1 VTGRAARNASRKNG
15 RAEPRRTSLRPPS
28 VKAGLKAPVT
38 KDPITLEICWNRL
51 VGVVNE
57 QAAALQRTSFTSI
70 VREAGDLSAGVFDR
84 RGYMVAQAVTG
95 TPGHI
100 NSMALAMKH
109 FLAAC
114 PLETLR
120 PGDVLI
126 TNDPWLT
133 SGHLNDV
140 TICSPIFR
148 GKECIA
154 FFASTCHTADI
165 GGHVLSAEAR
175 EVYEEGLQIPI
186 MKLYEGGRS
195 NEALMAIIRANTRLP
210 DMVLGDFHAQIA
222 GGAVGGERLLEF
234 MSEFGLDRLEP
245 LADEIIGRTERAM
258 RQAIRALK
266 PGVYTNEITSDGFDE
281 PITIRVRCE
290 IRGDELLVDYAGSS
304 PASRRGVNVVMNYT
318 EAYTTYGV
326 KVIVSPD
333 VPNNE
338 GAFRPLRITAP
349 AGSILNVQRP
359 ASVAARH
366 IVGHFLP
373 HVIAGALGQALPD
386 RVMAEGSANIWGI
399 QVSGK
404 DLAGDPFSYIF
415 FSSGGTGARA
425 TKDGLSAT
433 AFPSGVLGTP
443 VEVIENLSPLIVE
456 KKCLRDDSG
465 GPGKYR
471 GGLGQTIAFRV
482 RTHEPF
488 LTSILCDRTVHPAA
502 GFLGGGPGARGAVL
516 IDGVAP
522 ANPKAEQLVPP
533 GALVEVRLP
542 GGGGY
547 GSPTDRDPEMIARDA
562 LGAYARRLDAGFDQ
576 LISR

>member
-1 VTGRAARNASRKNG
+1 MD
-15 RAEPRRTSLRPPS
+15 
-28 VKAGLKAPVT
+28 PV
-38 KDPITLEICWNRL
+38 TLEICWSRL
-51 VGVVNE
+51 IGVVNE
-57 QAAALQRTSFTSI
+57 QAATLQRTSFTSI

-84 RGYMVAQAVTG
+84 RGHMVAQAVTG

-100 NSMALAMKH
+100 NSMALAMGH
-109 FLAAC
+109 FLRAY
-114 PLETLR
+114 PLEALE

-126 TNDPWLT
+126 TNDPWQT

-148 GKECIA
+148 GDDCIA

-186 MKLYEGGRS
+186 MKLYEGGRP
-195 NEALMAIIRANTRLP
+195 NEPLLQLIRANVRLP
-210 DMVLGDFHAQIA
+210 EMVLGDFHAQMA

-234 MSEFGLDRLEP
+234 MDEFGLTRLEP
-245 LADEIIGRTERAM
+245 LADEIIVRTEQAM
-258 RQAIRALK
+258 RQAIRALR
-266 PGVYTNEITSDGFDE
+266 PGTYTYAMTSDGFDE

-290 IRGDELLVDYAGSS
+290 VRGDELLIDYAGSS

-326 KVIVSPD
+326 KVIISPD

-349 AGSILNVQRP
+349 VGSILNVQRP
-359 ASVAARH
+359 AAVAARH
-366 IVGHFLP
+366 VIGHFLP
-373 HVIAGALGQALPD
+373 HVIAGALGQAVPD

-404 DLAGDPFSYIF
+404 DLADRPFSYIF
-415 FSSGGTGARA
+415 FASGGTGARP

-443 VEVIENLSPLIVE
+443 VEVIENLSPLLIE
-456 KKCLRDDSG
+456 KKALREGSG
-465 GPGKYR
+465 GAGKYR

-482 RTHEPF
+482 RSRQPVVC
-488 LTSILCDRTVHPAA
+488 SILGDRTQRGAE
-502 GFLGGGPGARGAVL
+502 GFLGGQPGGRGEVL
-516 IDGVAP
+516 IDGTAP
-522 ANPKAEQLVPP
+522 PNPKAEQVVAP

-547 GSPTDRDPEMIARDA
+547 GVAAERDA
-562 LGAYARRLDAGFDQ
+562 DLMAADLREGYVTV
-576 LISR
+576 S

>member
-1 VTGRAARNASRKNG
+1 MTARRRAASGTGRAKRWRRSGNG
-15 RAEPRRTSLRPPS
+15 GRTGATRSSLR
-28 VKAGLKAPVT
+28 APAVRASLT
-38 KDPITLEICWNRL
+38 NPATTDPITLEICWNRL

-84 RGYMVAQAVTG
+84 RGFMVAQAVTG

-109 FLAAC
+109 FLAAF

-148 GKECIA
+148 GAECVA
-154 FFASTCHTADI
+154 LFASTCHTADI

-175 EVYEEGLQIPI
+175 EVYEEGLQIPL
-186 MKLYEGGRS
+186 MKLYEAGRP
-195 NEALMAIIRANTRLP
+195 NEALIAIIRANTRLP
-210 DMVLGDFHAQIA
+210 DMVLGDFHAQVA

-234 MSEFGLDRLEP
+234 MAEFGFQRLEP
-245 LADEIIGRTERAM
+245 LSDQIIWRTERAM
-258 RQAIRALK
+258 REAIRALR

-281 PITIRVRCE
+281 PITIRARCE

-338 GAFRPLRITAP
+338 GAFRPLRISAP
-349 AGSILNVQRP
+349 VGSILNVQRP

-425 TKDGLSAT
+425 IKDGLSAT

-456 KKCLRDDSG
+456 KKCLRDGSG

-482 RTHEPF
+482 RTREPF
-488 LTSILCDRTVHPAA
+488 ATSILCDRTVHAA
-502 GFLGGGPGARGAVL
+502 NGFLGGGPGARGAVL

-522 ANPKAEQLVPP
+522 TNPKAEQLVPP
-533 GALVEVRLP
+533 DALVEVRLP

-547 GSPTDRDPEMIARDA
+547 GPPADRDQELVARD
-562 LGAYARRLDAGFDQ
+562 LLEGYVRGA
-576 LISR
+576 

>member
-1 VTGRAARNASRKNG
+1 MSI
-15 RAEPRRTSLRPPS
+15 LD
-28 VKAGLKAPVT
+28 PV
-38 KDPITLEICWNRL
+38 TLEICWNRL
-51 VGVVNE
+51 IGVVNE

-70 VREAGDLSAGVFDR
+70 VREAGDLSAGVFDS
-84 RGYMVAQAVTG
+84 RGWMVAQAVTG

-109 FLAAC
+109 FLAAY
-114 PLETLR
+114 PLERLA

-126 TNDPWLT
+126 TNDPWKT

-148 GKECIA
+148 GDRCIA

-186 MKLYEGGRS
+186 LKLYEGGRP
-195 NEALMAIIRANTRLP
+195 NETLMAMLRENTRLP
-210 DMVLGDFHAQIA
+210 EMVLGDFHAQIA

-234 MSEFGLDRLEP
+234 MDEFGLERLEP

-258 RQAIRALK
+258 RDAIRAL
-266 PGVYTNEITSDGFDE
+266 PAGVWEHAITSDGFGE
-281 PITIRVRCE
+281 PITIKVRCQVQ
-290 IRGDELLVDYAGSS
+290 GDGLLIDYAGSS

-349 AGSILNVQRP
+349 EGSILNVRRP
-359 ASVAARH
+359 APVAARH
-366 IVGHFLP
+366 VIGHFLP
-373 HVIAGALGQALPD
+373 HVIAGALGQALPE
-386 RVMAEGSANIWGI
+386 RVMAEGSANIWGVQI
-399 QVSGK
+399 SGK
-404 DLAGDPFSYIF
+404 DLRGEAFSYVF

-425 TKDGLSAT
+425 VKDGLSAT

-443 VEVIENLSPLIVE
+443 VEVTENLSPLIVE
-456 KKCLRDDSG
+456 RKELRDGSG
-465 GPGKYR
+465 GAGKYR

-482 RTHEPF
+482 RTREPF
-488 LTSILCDRTVHPAA
+488 VCSVLCDRTSTPAHGFRGGAA
-502 GFLGGGPGARGAVL
+502 GALGEVL
-516 IDGVAP
+516 INGVAP
-522 ANPKAEQLVPP
+522 TNPKAEQVIPP
-533 GALVEVRLP
+533 DALVEVRLP

-547 GSPTDRDPEMIARDA
+547 GPVGERDPDYTNRD
-562 LGAYARRLDAGFDQ
+562 LLEGYVTR
-576 LISR
+576 

>member
-1 VTGRAARNASRKNG
+1 MT
-15 RAEPRRTSLRPPS
+15 TRPD
-28 VKAGLKAPVT
+28 PV
-38 KDPITLEICWNRL
+38 TLEICWNRL
-51 VGVVNE
+51 IGVVNE

-70 VREAGDLSAGVFDR
+70 VREAGDLSAGVFDS
-84 RGYMVAQAVTG
+84 RGWMVAQAVTG

-109 FLAAC
+109 FLAAY
-114 PLETLR
+114 PLERLA

-126 TNDPWLT
+126 TNDPWKT

-148 GKECIA
+148 GDRCIA

-186 MKLYEGGRS
+186 LKLYEAGRP
-195 NEALMAIIRANTRLP
+195 NETLMAMIRENTRVP

-234 MSEFGLDRLEP
+234 MDEFGLDRLEP

-258 RQAIRALK
+258 REAIRALP
-266 PGVYTNEITSDGFDE
+266 PGVWEHAITSDGFGE
-281 PITIRVRCE
+281 PITIKVRCQV
-290 IRGDELLVDYAGSS
+290 RGDDLLIDYTGSS
-304 PASRRGVNVVMNYT
+304 MASRRGVNVVMNYT

-349 AGSILNVQRP
+349 EDSILNVRRP
-359 ASVAARH
+359 APVAARH
-366 IVGHFLP
+366 VIGHFLP
-373 HVIAGALGQALPD
+373 HVISGALGQALPG
-386 RVMAEGSANIWGI
+386 RVMAEGSANIWGV

-404 DLAGDPFSYIF
+404 DDVGAPFTHIF
-415 FSSGGTGARA
+415 FSSGGTGARSV
-425 TKDGLSAT
+425 KDGLAAT

-443 VEVIENLSPLIVE
+443 VEVIENLSPLLVE
-456 KKCLRDDSG
+456 RKALRDDSG
-465 GPGKYR
+465 GAGKYR

-482 RTHEPF
+482 RTREPF
-488 LTSILCDRTVHPAA
+488 VCSVLCDRTSTPAL
-502 GFLGGGPGARGAVL
+502 GFLGGEPGARGEVL
-516 IDGVAP
+516 INGVAP
-522 ANPKAEQLVPP
+522 ANPKAEQVIPP
-533 GALVEVRLP
+533 DALVEVRLP

-547 GSPTDRDPEMIARDA
+547 GPPSDRDPDLTARD
-562 LGAYARRLDAGFDQ
+562 LLESYVTR
-576 LISR
+576 

>member
-1 VTGRAARNASRKNG
+1 MFD
-15 RAEPRRTSLRPPS
+15 
-28 VKAGLKAPVT
+28 PV
-38 KDPITLEICWNRL
+38 TLEICWNRL
-51 VGVVNE
+51 IGVVNE

-70 VREAGDLSAGVFDR
+70 VREAGDLSAGVFDS
-84 RGYMVAQAVTG
+84 RGWMVAQAVTG

-109 FLAAC
+109 FLAVYPPERLA
-114 PLETLR
+114 

-126 TNDPWLT
+126 TNDPWKT

-148 GKECIA
+148 RDRCVA

-175 EVYEEGLQIPI
+175 EIYEEGLQIPI
-186 MKLYEGGRS
+186 LKLYEAGQP
-195 NEALMAIIRANTRLP
+195 NETLTAMIRENTRLP
-210 DMVLGDFHAQIA
+210 EMVLGDFHAQVA

-234 MSEFGLDRLEP
+234 MDEFGLERLEP

-258 RQAIRALK
+258 RDAIRALP
-266 PGVYTNEITSDGFDE
+266 PGVWEHAITSDGFGE
-281 PITIRVRCE
+281 PITIKVRCQVQ
-290 IRGDELLVDYAGSS
+290 GDDLLIDYAGSS

-349 AGSILNVQRP
+349 EGSILNVKRP
-359 ASVAARH
+359 APVAARH
-366 IVGHFLP
+366 VIGHFLP
-373 HVIAGALGQALPD
+373 HVIAGALGQALPE
-386 RVMAEGSANIWGI
+386 RVMAEGSANIWGV

-404 DLAGDPFSYIF
+404 DLSGEPFSYVF
-415 FSSGGTGARA
+415 FSSGGTGARPV
-425 TKDGLSAT
+425 KDGLSAT

-443 VEVIENLSPLIVE
+443 VEVTENLSPLIVE
-456 KKCLRDDSG
+456 RKQLRDGSG
-465 GPGKYR
+465 GAGKYR

-482 RTHEPF
+482 RTREPF
-488 LTSILCDRTVHPAA
+488 LCSVLCDRTSTPAL
-502 GFLGGGPGARGAVL
+502 GFRGGAPGALGEVL
-516 IDGVAP
+516 INGVAP
-522 ANPKAEQLVPP
+522 ANPKAEQVIPP
-533 GALVEVRLP
+533 DALVEVRLP

-547 GSPTDRDPEMIARDA
+547 GAPADRDPEYTDRD
-562 LGAYARRLDAGFDQ
+562 LLEGYVIR
-576 LISR
+576 